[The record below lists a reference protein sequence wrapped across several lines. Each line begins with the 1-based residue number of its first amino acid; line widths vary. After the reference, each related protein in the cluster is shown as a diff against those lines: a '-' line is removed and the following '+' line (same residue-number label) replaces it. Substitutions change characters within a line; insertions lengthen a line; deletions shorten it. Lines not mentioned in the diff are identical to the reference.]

1 MRYKSLHK
9 TLRFGEDLAAAQ
21 QEMLAKNLAKAAL
34 AKAREDAKLAPKRL
48 KRIRAQERARY
59 AEHKAQDAVAIKAEE
74 LALKEERKQKREAKR
89 AEREKARFIE
99 HNRGTF
105 TALGLTTSAEQ
116 NVFLKVR
123 EIYPAVL
130 VSRLAQGGF
139 VQPECVSEA
148 LDYLRTASAPH
159 LV

>member
-1 MRYKSLHK
+1 MPKAKSPYM
-9 TLRFGEDLAAAQ
+9 RFGRALADAQ
-21 QEMLAKNLAKAAL
+21 QAMLDKNLAKASL
-34 AKAREDAKLAPKRL
+34 AKAKLDAKLAPQRL
-48 KRIRAQERARY
+48 ARIRLLERRRY
-59 AEHKAQDAVAIKAEE
+59 AAAKAQTIEE
-74 LALKEERKQKREAKR
+74 QKVEKLALKEAKKAAREAKR
-89 AEREKARFIE
+89 AERKRVRFIE
-99 HNRGTF
+99 HNLGTF
-105 TALGLTTSAEQ
+105 KSLGLATETEQ